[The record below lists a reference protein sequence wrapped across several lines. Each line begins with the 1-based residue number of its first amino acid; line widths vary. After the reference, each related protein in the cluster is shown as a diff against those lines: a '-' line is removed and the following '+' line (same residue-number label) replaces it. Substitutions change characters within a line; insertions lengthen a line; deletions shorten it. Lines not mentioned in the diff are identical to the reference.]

1 MNSIVLWSAFLGIL
15 VVLCL
20 YATYQYSTVNYL
32 DKTSRGIFSGEIK
45 TQDISNSF
53 RSYLVNVH
61 QYDLGTFTLHLAK
74 DEQTSLMVS
83 DTDRKNLIM
92 NGRLYSISKVESS
105 EPRVYSLKLVNVQP
119 QDSNY
124 LFNTVSN
131 LQSEIS
137 PGLYWILTY

>member
-1 MNSIVLWSAFLGIL
+1 MNTLVFWSTFLGIL

-45 TQDISNSF
+45 VPDISNSF

-61 QYDLGTFTLHLAK
+61 QYDSETSTLQLAK
-74 DEQTSLMVS
+74 DGQTSLMVS
-83 DTDRKNLIM
+83 DTSKKNLIL
-92 NGRLYSISKVESS
+92 NGRLYSISKVESGES
-105 EPRVYSLKLVNVQP
+105 GVYSLKLVNVQP
-119 QDSNY
+119 QNSNY

-131 LQSEIS
+131 LQSNIL
-137 PGLYWILTY
+137 PGLYWVLTY